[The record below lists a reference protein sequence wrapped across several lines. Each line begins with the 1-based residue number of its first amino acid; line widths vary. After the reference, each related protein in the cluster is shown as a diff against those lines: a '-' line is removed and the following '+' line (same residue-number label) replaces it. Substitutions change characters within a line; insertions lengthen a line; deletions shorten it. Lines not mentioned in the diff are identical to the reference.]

1 MVPRIT
7 RIALLFV
14 LPLSMLV
21 VAGCG
26 NDNDVTGSGGAL
38 ASLNLDV
45 PGQVRSGTPFDIS
58 VSATA
63 IGVQNVQNGVV
74 TVTLPAGVTA
84 TSADAEPGTSASIS
98 GSTVSWTLNTLDSN
112 TASTLTIHS
121 VGSLPAGTP
130 DQNLQVQASM
140 VANGISNGELT
151 ATQDFTLM
159 P

>member
-1 MVPRIT
+1 MVSRLT
-7 RIALLFV
+7 RIALVFV
-14 LPLSMLV
+14 LPLSMAALV
-21 VAGCG
+21 GCG
-26 NDNDVTGSGGAL
+26 KDNDVTGSGGAL

-45 PGQVRSGTPFDIS
+45 PGQVHSGTPFDIS
-58 VSATA
+58 VSTTA

-112 TASTLTIHS
+112 TSSTLTIHAM
-121 VGSLPAGTP
+121 GSLPAGTP

-140 VANGISNGELT
+140 TATGISSGELT
-151 ATQDFTLM
+151 ATKDFTLM